1 MTRPICIPEHLL
13 IFPEMG
19 SVIEYKEYHDNTS
32 AVVSV
37 AIVYSSAIPSG
48 RNFLL
53 FKGESEQATLI
64 FQFLAEQLN
73 AIIIGAKNDT

>member
-1 MTRPICIPEHLL
+1 MTSPICVPKNVI

-19 SVIEYKEYHDNTS
+19 SVIEYKEYHDERG

-48 RNFLL
+48 RDFLI
-53 FKGESEQATLI
+53 FKGNPDTAISI
-64 FQFLAEQLN
+64 FHSLAQSLN
-73 AIIIGAKNDT
+73 AIFVDELGT